1 LRSCVSVM
9 LLVFA
14 MYLCQSFSIC
24 DFQNFRGAPA
34 GQTSPPASLRRAV
47 EIVL

>member
-1 LRSCVSVM
+1 LRSSLSVM

-14 MYLCQSFSIC
+14 MYLANLSFEC
-24 DFQNFRGAPA
+24 DFQNSRGAPT
-34 GQTSPPASLRRAV
+34 GRTSPPASSRRAL